1 MLMLQKIMTSYIKN
15 VHFCQAEEL
24 APSCTKVSPNTHT
37 LLGSVFLLCF
47 IVSLYGYVEQY
58 WAQKV
63 KTPNDG

>member
-47 IVSLYGYVEQY
+47 IVSVYDYVEQY
-58 WAQKV
+58 CAMACYNPK
-63 KTPNDG
+63 